1 MARILIAWEI
11 GAGLGRLAQIAPVAR
26 GLAAQGHRLTVSVPA
41 WMAARPDALARA
53 AALLGCETVAA
64 PMAAPLAAI
73 DAASPRSHADV
84 MFCNHFDRP
93 LHLVLQAQAW
103 QRLFAARQVDLV
115 MVHHAPSALFTAH
128 AAGLACAQ
136 FGDGYV
142 VPPAES
148 PLRPT
153 TPWAPPPADA
163 MRAAEQAVA
172 DTLAGACR
180 TLAVRDPGTVAGLL
194 QTAREYLCTWPFLD
208 HYGARAQAYYYGI
221 APNPIVGARVDW
233 PGAPGPRVFGYLSD
247 GHPLFEP
254 LARSLVALGWPSIL
268 VCGDAPPAPVSPTL
282 RHLTEPVDE
291 AVLAGCDFVVSH
303 APLLTSARAL
313 GQGKPMLALPLN
325 AEQRMVCVQLIG
337 LGTAGWVDAADLAAT
352 HADPRVA
359 LTDALTALAGDRRH
373 ADRARAIADALRGVD
388 AEAAQLELIDDLCT
402 DFGLRPG

>member
-11 GAGLGRLAQIAPVAR
+11 GAGLGRLAQIVPVAR
-26 GLAAQGHRLTVSVPA
+26 GLAAQGHRLTASMPA
-41 WMAARPDALARA
+41 WMAARSGALARA

-64 PMAAPLAAI
+64 PRAAPPAAI

-84 MFCNHFDRP
+84 MFCHHFDTP
-93 LHLVLQAQAW
+93 PHLVLQARAW
-103 QRLFAARQVDLV
+103 QWLFASRQADLV
-115 MVHHAPSALFTAH
+115 MVHHAPSALFAAH
-128 AAGLACAQ
+128 AAGLPCAQ

-153 TPWAPPPADA
+153 TPWAPASADA
-163 MRAAEQAVA
+163 MRTAEQTVA
-172 DTLAGACR
+172 DSVGEACR
-180 TLAVRDPGTVAGLL
+180 ILAVRDPGTVAGLL
-194 QTAREYLCTWPFLD
+194 QTARDYLCTWPFLD

-221 APNPIVGARVDW
+221 APNPIPGARIDW
-233 PGAPGPRVFGYLSD
+233 PGAPGPRVFAYLSD

-254 LARSLVALGWPSIL
+254 LARSLVALGWPAIL
-268 VCGDAPPAPVSPTL
+268 VCGDVPPAPVCATL
-282 RHLTEPVDE
+282 RHLSEPVDE
-291 AVLAGCDFVVSH
+291 AVLAGCDLVVSH

-313 GQGKPMLALPLN
+313 AQGKPMLALPVN

-337 LGTAGWVDAADLAAT
+337 LGTARWVDAADLAAAR
-352 HADPRVA
+352 ADPRAA
-359 LTDALTALAGDRRH
+359 LTEALAALAGDRRH